1 MMTKVRWAGID
12 FGSKLAGTT
21 AITFLDADQ
30 LKTLQVEKGQDTDQ
44 WLLRTIAVQNLSQVF
59 IDAPISLPGAYY
71 GRGDNFSYRKSD
83 SILRAMSPMFLGGLT
98 ARAIQLK
105 SELSK
110 IEVSCIE
117 VYPGGFI
124 RQNPTFMTNYN
135 KKNPLTLINMFDVF
149 STYLPNR
156 ISEHPKNY
164 HQLDSLIC
172 WYIGYNYLNGS
183 AKSYGDPEEGLIW
196 I

>member
-1 MMTKVRWAGID
+1 MTKLRWAGID
-12 FGSKLAGTT
+12 FGSKMAGTT
-21 AITFLDADQ
+21 AITFLDTNQ
-30 LKTLQVEKGQDTDQ
+30 LKTLQVEKGQDTDR
-44 WLLRTIAVQNLSQVF
+44 WLLRTIADQSIGQIF

-71 GRGDNFSYRKSD
+71 GKGDNFSHRKSD

-105 SELSK
+105 TELSK
-110 IEVSCIE
+110 TGVSCIE

-124 RQNPTFMTNYN
+124 RQNPTLMTDYD
-135 KKNPLTLINMFDVF
+135 KKNPLTLIKMSDIFA
-149 STYLPNR
+149 SYLPNGL
-156 ISEHPKNY
+156 IESPKNY

-172 WYIGYNYLNGS
+172 WYIGYTYLNGT

>member
-1 MMTKVRWAGID
+1 MRKQARWAGID
-12 FGSKLAGTT
+12 FGAKLAGTT
-21 AITFLDADQ
+21 ALTFLDDDQ
-30 LKTLQVEKGQDTDQ
+30 LKILQVEKGQDTDQ
-44 WLLRTIAVQNLSQVF
+44 WVLKTIADQNLSQVF

-83 SILRAMSPMFLGGLT
+83 ILLRAMSPMFLGGLT

-110 IEVSCIE
+110 NGVSCIE

-124 RQNPTFMTNYN
+124 RQNLTFKSLYD
-135 KKNPLTLINMFDVF
+135 KKKLFSIYAMLDVF
-149 STYLPNR
+149 SPNLPYS
-156 ISEHPKNY
+156 ISDAPKNY

-172 WYIGYNYLNGS
+172 WYIG
-183 AKSYGDPEEGLIW
+183 I
-196 I
+196 II